1 MNRLAVVAVA
11 AIVALGSGFGL
22 LRYVGDAEERA
33 AAAVEPATVL
43 MATADL
49 VDGSS
54 FDQAW
59 EAGTIVATE
68 TLQASRPATAV
79 SDPALL
85 AGAVA
90 DGGLLAGQIVVEGSF
105 VDPDDRERPPG
116 PPTFAADLPEG
127 TVAVSF
133 DAGGAAAVS
142 DLIRPGDRVNLLVQV
157 PNASALGLPDSGG
170 PAIVHVFQDL
180 QVLAIGAAVIPTEL
194 PEDDEVTPEAPAGG
208 SYTVAVAPAD
218 AARLLLLTRQ
228 FEVLLALV
236 GPGTEPST
244 QVPVGALDALP
255 DTLTAE
261 DAIEATEP

>member
-1 MNRLAVVAVA
+1 MNRLVVVAVA
-11 AIVALGSGFGL
+11 AVVALGSGFGL
-22 LRYVGDAEERA
+22 LRYVGDADQRA
-33 AAAVEPATVL
+33 AAAVEPVTVL

-49 VDGSS
+49 ADGTS
-54 FDQAW
+54 FDEAW
-59 EAGTIVATE
+59 EAGTIVAAD
-68 TLQASRPATAV
+68 TLRSTRPASAV
-79 SDPALL
+79 GDPATL
-85 AGAVA
+85 AGTVA
-90 DGGLLAGQIVVEGSF
+90 DGGLLSGQIVVTGSF
-105 VDPDDRERPPG
+105 VDPADRERPPG

-180 QVLAIGAAVIPTEL
+180 RVLAIGASVIPTAL
-194 PEDDEVTPEAPAGG
+194 PADGEAAPVAPAGG
-208 SYTVAVAPAD
+208 SYTVAVAPKD

-236 GPGTEPST
+236 GPGTQPST

-261 DAIEATEP
+261 DAIVATRP